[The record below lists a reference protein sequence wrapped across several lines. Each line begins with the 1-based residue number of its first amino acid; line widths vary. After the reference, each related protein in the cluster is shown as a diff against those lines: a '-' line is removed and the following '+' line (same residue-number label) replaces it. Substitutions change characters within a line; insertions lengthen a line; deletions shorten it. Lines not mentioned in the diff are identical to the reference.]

1 MAALA
6 SARSPQAEV
15 PPRQNSLQ
23 MAEEEDTSTLKLKHL
38 SEAIAMLTDPKVTTV
53 LDILIMYRHIY
64 WFLFN
69 NVYERTI
76 SAIFL
81 NPSWLSLIVTKYAE
95 HFSITN
101 KVLMQ

>member
-38 SEAIAMLTDPKVTTV
+38 SEAIAMLTDPKVT
-53 LDILIMYRHIY
+53 ILHSNYLHTFLLTLR
-64 WFLFN
+64 FLFN
-69 NVYERTI
+69 NV
-76 SAIFL
+76 
-81 NPSWLSLIVTKYAE
+81 
-95 HFSITN
+95 
-101 KVLMQ
+101 

>member
-53 LDILIMYRHIY
+53 TDILIMYRHIY
-64 WFLFN
+64 LHSDFC
-69 NVYERTI
+69 
-76 SAIFL
+76 
-81 NPSWLSLIVTKYAE
+81 
-95 HFSITN
+95 SITSMST
-101 KVLMQ
+101 LSAQSF